1 MEHTIMDSL
10 GLTVVAMSLVVLI
23 LSGLM
28 FLMQVTAKLVNKP
41 NLVVKESSLKD
52 SKTTQPTVIQS
63 NAKLERVA
71 VLAALIETSENES
84 GKHYTIEK
92 VVRVK

>member
-10 GLTVVAMSLVVLI
+10 GLTVVAMSLVFLI

-28 FLMQVTAKLVNKP
+28 FLMQVTARLVNKP
-41 NLVVKESSLKD
+41 TVVVKESSLKK
-52 SKTTQPTVIQS
+52 SQTTQPTVIQS

-71 VLAALIETSENES
+71 VLAALAEASENES

-92 VVRVK
+92 IERVK

>member
-10 GLTVVAMSLVVLI
+10 GLTVVAMSLVFLI

-63 NAKLERVA
+63 NTKLERVA